1 MGLQQQGLPAVAT
14 VAWAWLEA
22 SAQKRARSAPQRRTT
37 PPHTDATP
45 LQPPETG
52 GLLSTKAVIRPK
64 QQQAAVDIPY

>member
-37 PPHTDATP
+37 PQHTDATTP
-45 LQPPETG
+45 QPPESRG
-52 GLLSTKAVIRPK
+52 FPPVKAL
-64 QQQAAVDIPY
+64 